1 MLNFYKNKLSFKVI
15 HKFINK
21 KKVYGYFLKVNKNQF
36 IEIFNSNKKLKEG
49 KINHYCFNCKS
60 IKNLRYNLIKKR
72 VQCSEIVRGRTDQ
85 TLQSYGYV
93 LTDPNQQQTPTSA
106 VNEVSI
112 GEAGIGRGP
121 KNKTGQTVKIND
133 KCDK

>member
-1 MLNFYKNKLSFKVI
+1 MNNLQLSHISIKTINLKKLLNFYKNKLSFKVV
-15 HKFINK
+15 HKFIKK

-72 VQCSEIVRGRTDQ
+72 VQCSEIIRGRTDQ
-85 TLQSYGYV
+85 TLQFFIF
-93 LTDPNQQQTPTSA
+93 DPDQ
-106 VNEVSI
+106 
-112 GEAGIGRGP
+112 
-121 KNKTGQTVKIND
+121 NKIEFHMID
-133 KCDK
+133 KRSKLS